1 MIFGVFLI
9 LVIGKKFYE
18 LAASY
23 NKSKWGY
30 AIAGALSYYVGAF
43 ILGLVLGV
51 VLLILESDFLETAN
65 DFVLTLITI
74 PVGILSCYLFYI
86 FLERKWEK
94 ENPDKDS
101 LIDQIGNS

>member
-1 MIFGVFLI
+1 MFVLILI
-9 LVIGKKFYE
+9 LVIGKKFYD
-18 LAASY
+18 LADSY

-43 ILGLVLGV
+43 ILGLVLGA
-51 VLLILESDFLETAN
+51 VLLVLESNFLETAS
-65 DFVLTLITI
+65 DFVLTIITI
-74 PVGILSCYLFYI
+74 PVGLLSCYLFYV

-94 ENPDKDS
+94 EKPDKDN